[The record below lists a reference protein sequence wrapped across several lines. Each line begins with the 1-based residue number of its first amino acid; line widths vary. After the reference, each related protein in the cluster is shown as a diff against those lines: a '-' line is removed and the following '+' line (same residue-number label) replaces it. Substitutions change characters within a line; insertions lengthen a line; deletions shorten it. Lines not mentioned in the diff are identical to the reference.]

1 MLARSRNRE
10 NRFLNGAFHA
20 ISAGRPGVRGLSKG
34 TAAVLLASLLV
45 ATPVTAT
52 AKDSGFDDDS
62 PSVALDWQRIALR
75 TMFTDSQPP
84 TPVPASPL
92 YLGFTSLAVD
102 DAVGTAIGKSASAS
116 AAAAVAAHDVLV
128 TYFRASTANLD
139 TDLAKSLSAVPN
151 GRAERDGIEIGKAAA
166 AAMVASREDDGRN
179 TEHLY
184 KKAHKAGI
192 WQPPATGM
200 AVPWLGFVKPLVL
213 RNTVSVDGP
222 DPIDSAA
229 YATDFNEVKRV
240 GSATSSERT
249 ADQTETAKFFG
260 VNPVV
265 QLRLALLDHLVSH
278 PLSLARTTQLFAAVD
293 AATADALIQAWR
305 LKFDIGF
312 WRPFQ
317 AIPAAD
323 TDRNDATTADP
334 AWKPFIETLPSG
346 TTPPY
351 PDYVSGHACVVG
363 AFTAA
368 VRPVLGD
375 VSLSIPSL
383 VTNRPERTYPNLS
396 AIEDDAFMARIWL
409 GIHFRDAMEDG
420 YRIGHETGKQVS
432 SQLT

>member
-1 MLARSRNRE
+1 MAANIESKFCPPSSPGKHKQPQAHQGEEMLARSRNRE

-102 DAVGTAIGKSASAS
+102 DAVGTAIGKSSS
-116 AAAAVAAHDVLV
+116 
-128 TYFRASTANLD
+128 
-139 TDLAKSLSAVPN
+139 
-151 GRAERDGIEIGKAAA
+151 AA
-166 AAMVASREDDGRN
+166 AAMVSSREDDGRT

-184 KKAHKAGI
+184 KKAHKAAI

-200 AVPWLGFVKPLVL
+200 AVPWLGFVKPQVL
-213 RNTVSVDGP
+213 RNTVSIDGP

-249 ADQTETAKFFG
+249 ANQTETAKFFG

-278 PLSLARTTQLFAAVD
+278 PLSL
-293 AATADALIQAWR
+293 
-305 LKFDIGF
+305 
-312 WRPFQ
+312 
-317 AIPAAD
+317 
-323 TDRNDATTADP
+323 
-334 AWKPFIETLPSG
+334 
-346 TTPPY
+346 
-351 PDYVSGHACVVG
+351 
-363 AFTAA
+363 
-368 VRPVLGD
+368 
-375 VSLSIPSL
+375 
-383 VTNRPERTYPNLS
+383 
-396 AIEDDAFMARIWL
+396 
-409 GIHFRDAMEDG
+409 
-420 YRIGHETGKQVS
+420 
-432 SQLT
+432 